1 MDNLQVIEGIFKRI
15 ADMNKTEVIENDI
28 EKIMET
34 LPDKKVELKPWTKLS
49 KDQKNSKIIDY
60 LKINYTGTEFMTVV
74 QFVKRALEEK
84 QLKIEFNQE
93 EQYITNING
102 LSLEPLEIITKKKK
116 ETPKKVKLDEL
127 KIDN

>member
-1 MDNLQVIEGIFKRI
+1 MEIVDNIFKRI
-15 ADMNKTEVIENDI
+15 AEMNKKEETVEDNMEKLIES
-28 EKIMET
+28 

-49 KDQKNSKIIDY
+49 KDQKNNKIIDY
-60 LKINYTGTEFMTVV
+60 LKINYTGSEFMTVV

-93 EQYITNING
+93 EQYITDIIG
-102 LSLEPLEIITKKKK
+102 LSLEPLEVITKKKK
-116 ETPKKVKLDEL
+116 ETTKKIKLDEL

>member
-15 ADMNKTEVIENDI
+15 KDLNTNEIIESDI
-28 EKIMET
+28 EKIMNL
-34 LPDKKVELKPWTKLS
+34 LPDKKVELKPWNKLS

-93 EQYITNING
+93 EQYVTNIIG
-102 LSLEPLEIITKKKK
+102 LSLEPLEVITKKKK
-116 ETPKKVKLDEL
+116 EIIKKNKLDEL

>member
-1 MDNLQVIEGIFKRI
+1 MEIVDNIFKRI
-15 ADMNKTEVIENDI
+15 AEMNKKEETVDNNMEKLIES
-28 EKIMET
+28 

-49 KDQKNSKIIDY
+49 KDHKNNKIIDY
-60 LKINYTGTEFMTVV
+60 LKINYTGSEFMTVV

-84 QLKIEFNQE
+84 KLKIEFNQE
-93 EQYITNING
+93 EQYITDIIG

-116 ETPKKVKLDEL
+116 ETTKKIKLDEL

>member
-1 MDNLQVIEGIFKRI
+1 MEIVDNIFKRI
-15 ADMNKTEVIENDI
+15 AEMNKKEETVEDNMEKLIES
-28 EKIMET
+28 

-49 KDQKNSKIIDY
+49 KDQKNNKIIDY
-60 LKINYTGTEFMTVV
+60 LKINYTGSEFMTVV

-84 QLKIEFNQE
+84 KLKIEFNQE
-93 EQYITNING
+93 EQYITDIIG

-116 ETPKKVKLDEL
+116 ETTKKIKLDEL